1 MDRLTGESPS
11 VDPITLEVLKNAL
24 TSIAEETA
32 AVLRRTAYS
41 LNVRERADFSSC
53 VCDADGRVVA
63 QAARIP
69 IHLNSIGPLLK
80 STLGLFPRERI
91 APGDIFISNDPYS
104 GGQHLP
110 DVQLSMPVFHAG
122 ELVAFT
128 AALAHH
134 VDIGG
139 VAAGGLANSGRE
151 IFHEGLRIPPIKL
164 YQAGEPVAA
173 VMEMIRANVRTPEV
187 VLGDLRAQVAAVQL
201 GARRFEEL
209 VGRYGRETLLAGIEH
224 LIDYSERRIRRN
236 LAALPDGSYEAEDYI
251 DDDGVTTDPARLY
264 ARVEI
269 RGSDFAV
276 DFTGTD
282 RQRPGSVNAVAAATR
297 SAVYYA
303 VRALCDADIMMNEGC
318 YRPVKVVLPPGTLVN
333 PLPPAACN
341 SRMIVCQRVVDTL
354 FRALREVARQRV
366 VAPSYGCAP
375 NLGLT
380 GRDPDSG
387 RYFVFFDGNHASW
400 GARHNK
406 DGLDGC
412 TSGPSNSANSPL
424 EAIEVRHPVL
434 FERYE
439 FVTDSGGAG
448 QFRGGLA
455 IARDFRSAAD
465 EALLT
470 VQCDRAR
477 FAPGGFFGGLPGARA
492 EFALNPGT
500 AGELAVHSK
509 ATSQPLAPGDRFH
522 WAAAGGGGF
531 GDPLTR
537 DPELVRRDVRDEK
550 VSLRAARELYGVV
563 IDPAS
568 GEVDAPATARERER
582 EAARSRSAAQAA
594 EVGTTQRQAGEAQRQ
609 AGATE
614 RQAGTTERPA
624 GAAAA
629 GSGATERQAGE
640 AQRQAGTTERRAG
653 AAVAG
658 SGATERQAGEAQ
670 RQAGTTERRA
680 GGATAG
686 GGATERQAREAQR
699 QAGAAERR
707 AGAAKAGSG
716 AAERRAGAAKAGS
729 GAAEAE
735 ACR

>member
-1 MDRLTGESPS
+1 MAELPH

-24 TSIAEETA
+24 IATAEETA

-53 VCDADGRVVA
+53 VCDADGQIIA

-80 STLGLFPRERI
+80 STLERFPRDRI

-110 DVQLSMPVFHAG
+110 DVQLSMPVFHDG
-122 ELVAFT
+122 ELIAFT

-164 YQAGEPVAA
+164 YQAGEPIEPV
-173 VMEMIRANVRTPEV
+173 VDMIRANVRTADV

-201 GARRFEEL
+201 GVRRFAEL
-209 VGRYGRETLLAGIEH
+209 VARHGPDTLLAGIQQ
-224 LIDYSERRIRRN
+224 LIDYSERRIRHN
-236 LAALPDGSYEAEDYI
+236 LAALPDGSYEAEEWI
-251 DDDGVTTDPARLY
+251 DDDGVTDDPACVR

-269 RGSDFAV
+269 HGSDFTV
-276 DFTGTD
+276 DFTGSD

-318 YRPVKVVLPPGTLVN
+318 YRPVRTVLPAGTLVN

-341 SRMIVCQRVVDTL
+341 SRMIVCQRVVDAI
-354 FRALREVARQRV
+354 FRALRKVAPQRV
-366 VAPSYGCAP
+366 VTPSYGCAP

-380 GRDPDSG
+380 GRHPETG

-406 DGLDGC
+406 DGIDGC
-412 TSGPSNSANSPL
+412 TSGPSNSANSPI

-448 QFRGGLA
+448 RFRGGLA
-455 IARDFRSAAD
+455 IARDFRSDAD

-477 FAPGGFFGGLPGARA
+477 FTPGGYFGGLPGTAA
-492 EFALNPGT
+492 EFALN
-500 AGELAVHSK
+500 AGAADEQALHSK
-509 ATSQPLAPGDRFH
+509 ATSHPLAPGDCFH

-531 GDPLTR
+531 GDPLQR
-537 DPELVRRDVRDEK
+537 DPELVRRDVRDQK
-550 VSLRAARELYGVV
+550 VSVGAARDRYGVV
-563 IDPAS
+563 I
-568 GEVDAPATARERER
+568 APATGKVDHAATTRLREN
-582 EAARSRSAAQAA
+582 AARSRSRRRTGCANKEASAQPGGPGSQESAL
-594 EVGTTQRQAGEAQRQ
+594 G
-609 AGATE
+609 AGA
-614 RQAGTTERPA
+614 QAGTHTGP
-624 GAAAA
+624 
-629 GSGATERQAGE
+629 
-640 AQRQAGTTERRAG
+640 GTTPDRPDDK
-653 AAVAG
+653 
-658 SGATERQAGEAQ
+658 SGP
-670 RQAGTTERRA
+670 
-680 GGATAG
+680 
-686 GGATERQAREAQR
+686 
-699 QAGAAERR
+699 
-707 AGAAKAGSG
+707 
-716 AAERRAGAAKAGS
+716 
-729 GAAEAE
+729 
-735 ACR
+735 

>member
-1 MDRLTGESPS
+1 MAESPQ
-11 VDPITLEVLKNAL
+11 VDPITLEVLKNVL
-24 TSIAEETA
+24 ISISEETA

-53 VCDADGRVVA
+53 VCDAEGRIVA

-80 STLGLFPRERI
+80 STLQRFPRDRI
-91 APGDIFISNDPYS
+91 VPGDIFISNDPYS

-110 DVQLSMPVFHAG
+110 DVQLSMPVFHHG

-151 IFHEGLRIPPIKL
+151 IYHEGLRIPPIKL
-164 YQAGEPVAA
+164 YQAGEPIAP
-173 VMEMIRANVRTPEV
+173 VMDMIRANVRTPDV

-209 VGRYGRETLLAGIEH
+209 VVRYGRETLLAGIEQ

-236 LAALPDGSYEAEDYI
+236 LAALPDGSYEAEEFI
-251 DDDGVTTDPARLY
+251 DDDGVTNEPARVR

-269 RGSDFAV
+269 RGSDFTA
-276 DFTGTD
+276 DFTGSD

-318 YRPVKVVLPPGTLVN
+318 YRPVRVVLPAGTLVN

-354 FRALREVARQRV
+354 FRALREVAPKRV
-366 VAPSYGCAP
+366 VTPSYGCAP

-380 GRDPDSG
+380 GRHPDSG

-412 TSGPSNSANSPL
+412 TSGPSNSANSPI

-448 QFRGGLA
+448 RFRGGLA
-455 IARDFRSAAD
+455 IARDFRNGAD

-477 FAPGGFFGGLPGARA
+477 FAPGGFFGGLPAMRA
-492 EFALNPGT
+492 EFALNPGSAQEQALHSKVT
-500 AGELAVHSK
+500 SHPLAV
-509 ATSQPLAPGDRFH
+509 GDRFH

-537 DPELVRRDVRDEK
+537 DPDLVGRDVRDEK
-550 VSLRAARELYGVV
+550 VSVRAARELYGVV

-568 GEVDAPATARERER
+568 GTVDGAASARLRAT
-582 EAARSRSAAQAA
+582 AARSRSA
-594 EVGTTQRQAGEAQRQ
+594 VGSAKGGGPEATALGAKTT
-609 AGATE
+609 
-614 RQAGTTERPA
+614 
-624 GAAAA
+624 
-629 GSGATERQAGE
+629 GSGPEE
-640 AQRQAGTTERRAG
+640 A
-653 AAVAG
+653 
-658 SGATERQAGEAQ
+658 SDP
-670 RQAGTTERRA
+670 
-680 GGATAG
+680 
-686 GGATERQAREAQR
+686 
-699 QAGAAERR
+699 
-707 AGAAKAGSG
+707 
-716 AAERRAGAAKAGS
+716 
-729 GAAEAE
+729 
-735 ACR
+735 

>member
-1 MDRLTGESPS
+1 
-11 VDPITLEVLKNAL
+11 
-24 TSIAEETA
+24 
-32 AVLRRTAYS
+32 
-41 LNVRERADFSSC
+41 
-53 VCDADGRVVA
+53 
-63 QAARIP
+63 
-69 IHLNSIGPLLK
+69 
-80 STLGLFPRERI
+80 
-91 APGDIFISNDPYS
+91 
-104 GGQHLP
+104 
-110 DVQLSMPVFHAG
+110 MPVFHDR

-164 YQAGEPVAA
+164 YQAGKPIEPVID
-173 VMEMIRANVRTPEV
+173 MIRANVRTADV

-209 VGRYGRETLLAGIEH
+209 VARYGRDTLLAGIEQ

-236 LAALPDGSYEAEDYI
+236 LAALPDGSYEAEEWI
-251 DDDGVTTDPARLY
+251 DDDGVTDEPACVR

-269 RGSDFAV
+269 AGSDFTA

-318 YRPVKVVLPPGTLVN
+318 YKPVHTVLPAGTLVN

-354 FRALREVARQRV
+354 FRALREVAPKRV
-366 VAPSYGCAP
+366 VTPSYGCAP

-380 GRDPDSG
+380 GRHPDTG

-406 DGLDGC
+406 DGIDGC
-412 TSGPSNSANSPL
+412 TSGPSNSANSPI

-448 QFRGGLA
+448 RFRGGLA
-455 IARDFRSAAD
+455 IARDFRSEAD
-465 EALLT
+465 DGLLT

-477 FAPGGFFGGLPGARA
+477 FAPGGYFGGLPGKAA
-492 EFALNPGT
+492 EFALNAGT
-500 AGELAVHSK
+500 ADEQALHSK
-509 ATSQPLAPGDRFH
+509 ATSHPLAPGDCFH
-522 WAAAGGGGF
+522 WAAAGGAGF

-537 DPELVRRDVRDEK
+537 DPELVRRDVRDGK
-550 VSLRAARELYGVV
+550 VSVAAARAQYGVV
-563 IDPAS
+563 INETS
-568 GEVDAPATARERER
+568 GKVDHAATTRLRR
-582 EAARSRSAAQAA
+582 EAAGNRSRH
-594 EVGTTQRQAGEAQRQ
+594 GTADAGEQ
-609 AGATE
+609 AGA
-614 RQAGTTERPA
+614 RQVDD
-624 GAAAA
+624 AAASDA
-629 GSGATERQAGE
+629 EGSA
-640 AQRQAGTTERRAG
+640 
-653 AAVAG
+653 
-658 SGATERQAGEAQ
+658 
-670 RQAGTTERRA
+670 
-680 GGATAG
+680 
-686 GGATERQAREAQR
+686 
-699 QAGAAERR
+699 
-707 AGAAKAGSG
+707 
-716 AAERRAGAAKAGS
+716 
-729 GAAEAE
+729 
-735 ACR
+735 

>member
-1 MDRLTGESPS
+1 MAESPRI
-11 VDPITLEVLKNAL
+11 DPITLEVLKNVL
-24 TSIAEETA
+24 TATAEETA

-53 VCDADGRVVA
+53 VCAADGRVVA

-80 STLGLFPRERI
+80 STLERFPRDRI
-91 APGDIFISNDPYS
+91 EPGDIFISNDPYR

-110 DVQLSMPVFHAG
+110 DVQLSMPVFHDR

-164 YQAGEPVAA
+164 YQAGEPIAA
-173 VMEMIRANVRTPEV
+173 VMDMIRANVRTPEV

-209 VGRYGRETLLAGIEH
+209 VDRYGRGTLLAGIEQ

-236 LAALPDGSYEAEDYI
+236 LAALPDGRYEAEEWI
-251 DDDGVTTDPARLY
+251 DDDGVSDEPARVRV
-264 ARVEI
+264 RVEI
-269 RGSDFAV
+269 AGSDFTA

-318 YRPVKVVLPPGTLVN
+318 YRPVRTVLPAGSLVN

-341 SRMIVCQRVVDTL
+341 SRMIVCQRVVDAI
-354 FRALREVARQRV
+354 FGALREVAPGRV
-366 VAPSYGCAP
+366 VTPSYGCAP

-380 GRDPDSG
+380 GRHPETG

-406 DGLDGC
+406 DGIDGC
-412 TSGPSNSANSPL
+412 TSGPSNSANSPI

-448 QFRGGLA
+448 RFRGGLA

-477 FAPGGFFGGLPGARA
+477 FAPGGYFGGLPGQPA
-492 EFALNPGT
+492 EFALNAGT
-500 AGELAVHSK
+500 ADEQALHSK
-509 ATSQPLAPGDRFH
+509 ATSHPLAAGDRFH

-531 GDPLTR
+531 GDPLAR
-537 DPELVRRDVRDEK
+537 DPELVRRDVRDQK
-550 VSLRAARELYGVV
+550 VSLQAARDRYGVV
-563 IDPAS
+563 IDETS
-568 GEVDAPATARERER
+568 GKVDHEATARLRE
-582 EAARSRSAAQAA
+582 EAAGNRSRHATA
-594 EVGTTQRQAGEAQRQ
+594 GAGEE
-609 AGATE
+609 AGARAGGRASAETR
-614 RQAGTTERPA
+614 RQHRTQTGTRAGTETPSARQEAAGGRSARRAPVSRPKARMGA
-624 GAAAA
+624 GGKTGGADARSDAA
-629 GSGATERQAGE
+629 GSSPP
-640 AQRQAGTTERRAG
+640 QRTAK
-653 AAVAG
+653 
-658 SGATERQAGEAQ
+658 
-670 RQAGTTERRA
+670 
-680 GGATAG
+680 GGAE
-686 GGATERQAREAQR
+686 GGAEG
-699 QAGAAERR
+699 GA
-707 AGAAKAGSG
+707 
-716 AAERRAGAAKAGS
+716 
-729 GAAEAE
+729 
-735 ACR
+735 

>member
-1 MDRLTGESPS
+1 MRKSCSG
-11 VDPITLEVLKNAL
+11 
-24 TSIAEETA
+24 TA
-32 AVLRRTAYS
+32 AWSAATERRAAHS
-41 LNVRERADFSSC
+41 AD
-53 VCDADGRVVA
+53 
-63 QAARIP
+63 QAV
-69 IHLNSIGPLLK
+69 
-80 STLGLFPRERI
+80 
-91 APGDIFISNDPYS
+91 S
-104 GGQHLP
+104 G
-110 DVQLSMPVFHAG
+110 
-122 ELVAFT
+122 
-128 AALAHH
+128 
-134 VDIGG
+134 
-139 VAAGGLANSGRE
+139 
-151 IFHEGLRIPPIKL
+151 
-164 YQAGEPVAA
+164 
-173 VMEMIRANVRTPEV
+173 
-187 VLGDLRAQVAAVQL
+187 
-201 GARRFEEL
+201 
-209 VGRYGRETLLAGIEH
+209 
-224 LIDYSERRIRRN
+224 SERRIRRN
-236 LAALPDGSYEAEDYI
+236 LAALPDGSYAAEEYI
-251 DDDGVTTDPARLY
+251 DDDGVTTEPARLC

-318 YRPVKVVLPPGTLVN
+318 YRPVRIVLPAGTLVN

-354 FRALREVARQRV
+354 FRALREVAPQRV

-380 GRDPDSG
+380 GRHPDTG

-448 QFRGGLA
+448 RFRGGLA

-477 FAPGGFFGGLPGARA
+477 FAPGGYFGALPGARA
-492 EFALNPGT
+492 EFSLNPGT
-500 AGELAVHSK
+500 TREQALHSK
-509 ATSQPLAPGDRFH
+509 VTSHPLATGDRFH

-537 DPELVRRDVRDEK
+537 DPESVRRDVRDEK

-563 IDPAS
+563 IDAAS
-568 GEVDAPATARERER
+568 GEVDGAATARVRAA
-582 EAARSRSAAQAA
+582 AARSRSEGRAA
-594 EVGTTQRQAGEAQRQ
+594 ETG
-609 AGATE
+609 GAE
-614 RQAGTTERPA
+614 A
-624 GAAAA
+624 GAAGPEAA
-629 GSGATERQAGE
+629 GSGSQAGP
-640 AQRQAGTTERRAG
+640 G
-653 AAVAG
+653 V
-658 SGATERQAGEAQ
+658 
-670 RQAGTTERRA
+670 
-680 GGATAG
+680 
-686 GGATERQAREAQR
+686 
-699 QAGAAERR
+699 
-707 AGAAKAGSG
+707 
-716 AAERRAGAAKAGS
+716 
-729 GAAEAE
+729 
-735 ACR
+735 

>member
-1 MDRLTGESPS
+1 MADAPRI
-11 VDPITLEVLKNAL
+11 DPITLEVLKNVL
-24 TSIAEETA
+24 TATAEETA

-53 VCDADGRVVA
+53 VCAADGRIVA

-80 STLGLFPRERI
+80 STLKRFPRDRI
-91 APGDIFISNDPYS
+91 EPGDIFISNDPYS

-110 DVQLSMPVFHAG
+110 DVQLSMPVFHDG

-164 YQAGEPVAA
+164 YQAGEPIAP
-173 VMEMIRANVRTPEV
+173 VMDMIRANVRTPDV

-201 GARRFEEL
+201 GARRFEHL
-209 VGRYGRETLLAGIEH
+209 VRRYGRDTLLAGIEQ

-236 LAALPDGSYEAEDYI
+236 LAALPDGRYAAEEWI
-251 DDDGVTTDPARLY
+251 DDDGVTDEPACVRVS
-264 ARVEI
+264 VEI
-269 RGSDFAV
+269 SGSDVTA

-318 YRPVKVVLPPGTLVN
+318 YEPVRTVLPAGSLVN

-341 SRMIVCQRVVDTL
+341 SRMIVCQRVVDAI
-354 FRALREVARQRV
+354 FRALREVAPGRV
-366 VAPSYGCAP
+366 VTPSYGCAP

-380 GRDPDSG
+380 GRHPDTG

-406 DGLDGC
+406 DGIDGC
-412 TSGPSNSANSPL
+412 TSGPSNSANSPI

-448 QFRGGLA
+448 RFRGGLA

-477 FAPGGFFGGLPGARA
+477 FPPGGYFGGLPGEPA
-492 EFALNPGT
+492 EFALNAGT
-500 AGELAVHSK
+500 AAERALHSK
-509 ATSQPLAPGDRFH
+509 ATSHALAAGDRFH

-550 VSLRAARELYGVV
+550 VSTAAARDRYGVV

-568 GEVDAPATARERER
+568 GTVDKKATTRLRE
-582 EAARSRSAAQAA
+582 EAAGNRSRH
-594 EVGTTQRQAGEAQRQ
+594 GTADTGEEAGERAGPETPSARQEAVGGRSGRRAPVSQRKSRKEAGGK
-609 AGATE
+609 AGAPSE
-614 RQAGTTERPA
+614 AVC
-624 GAAAA
+624 
-629 GSGATERQAGE
+629 SGPPPRTAE
-640 AQRQAGTTERRAG
+640 
-653 AAVAG
+653 
-658 SGATERQAGEAQ
+658 
-670 RQAGTTERRA
+670 
-680 GGATAG
+680 GGA
-686 GGATERQAREAQR
+686 
-699 QAGAAERR
+699 
-707 AGAAKAGSG
+707 
-716 AAERRAGAAKAGS
+716 
-729 GAAEAE
+729 
-735 ACR
+735 

>member
-1 MDRLTGESPS
+1 MAESPR
-11 VDPITLEVLKNAL
+11 VDPITLEVLKNVLIA
-24 TSIAEETA
+24 TAEETA

-53 VCDADGRVVA
+53 VCDADGHIVA

-80 STLGLFPRERI
+80 STLKHPKALSARPDRPRRHLHI
-91 APGDIFISNDPYS
+91 QHPYS

-110 DVQLSMPVFHAG
+110 DVQLSMPVFHDG

-151 IFHEGLRIPPIKL
+151 IFHEGLGIPPIKL
-164 YQAGEPVAA
+164 YQAGQPIEPV
-173 VMEMIRANVRTPEV
+173 VDMIRANVRTADV

-209 VGRYGRETLLAGIEH
+209 VARYGRDTLLAGIEQ

-236 LAALPDGSYEAEDYI
+236 LAALPDGSYEAEEWI
-251 DDDGVTTDPARLY
+251 DDDGVADEPACVRVRVQISGTD
-264 ARVEI
+264 
-269 RGSDFAV
+269 FTV

-318 YRPVKVVLPPGTLVN
+318 YRPVRTVLPAGTLVN

-341 SRMIVCQRVVDTL
+341 SRMIVCQRVVDAI
-354 FRALREVARQRV
+354 FRALREVAPRRV
-366 VAPSYGCAP
+366 VTPSYGCAP

-380 GRDPDSG
+380 GRHPDTR

-406 DGLDGC
+406 DGIDGC
-412 TSGPSNSANSPL
+412 TSGPSNSANSPI

-448 QFRGGLA
+448 RFRGGLA
-455 IARDFRSAAD
+455 IARDFRSDAD

-477 FAPGGFFGGLPGARA
+477 FAPGGYFGGLPGKAA
-492 EFALNPGT
+492 EFALNAGT
-500 AGELAVHSK
+500 ADEQTLHSK
-509 ATSQPLAPGDRFH
+509 ATSHPLAPGDRFH
-522 WAAAGGGGF
+522 WAAAGGAGF
-531 GDPLTR
+531 GDPLQR
-537 DPELVRRDVRDEK
+537 DPELVRRDVRDQK
-550 VSLRAARELYGVV
+550 VSVDAARDCYGVV
-563 IDPAS
+563 IDETS
-568 GEVDAPATARERER
+568 GKVDHAATTRLRKD
-582 EAARSRSAAQAA
+582 AARSRSRRRTGGADREAR
-594 EVGTTQRQAGEAQRQ
+594 TQPRGPASQESALH
-609 AGATE
+609 AGAQE
-614 RQAGTTERPA
+614 RTHTGAGTTPERPDAASGRFRCPAAEADSPA
-624 GAAAA
+624 GAP
-629 GSGATERQAGE
+629 
-640 AQRQAGTTERRAG
+640 AG
-653 AAVAG
+653 AP
-658 SGATERQAGEAQ
+658 
-670 RQAGTTERRA
+670 TTPAARRPL
-680 GGATAG
+680 G
-686 GGATERQAREAQR
+686 
-699 QAGAAERR
+699 
-707 AGAAKAGSG
+707 
-716 AAERRAGAAKAGS
+716 
-729 GAAEAE
+729 
-735 ACR
+735 

>member
-1 MDRLTGESPS
+1 MAESPRI
-11 VDPITLEVLKNAL
+11 DPITLEVLKNVL
-24 TSIAEETA
+24 TATAEETA

-53 VCDADGRVVA
+53 VCAADGRIVA

-80 STLGLFPRERI
+80 STLERFPADRI
-91 APGDIFISNDPYS
+91 EPGDIFISNDPYS

-110 DVQLSMPVFHAG
+110 DVQLSMPVFHDG

-164 YQAGEPVAA
+164 YQAGQPIAPV
-173 VMEMIRANVRTPEV
+173 MDMIRANVRTPDV

-201 GARRFEEL
+201 GARRFEDL
-209 VGRYGRETLLAGIEH
+209 MRRYGRGTLLAGIEQ

-236 LAALPDGSYEAEDYI
+236 LEALPDGGYAAEEWI
-251 DDDGVTTDPARLY
+251 DDDGVTDEPACVRVL
-264 ARVEI
+264 VEI
-269 RGSDFAV
+269 AGSDFTA

-318 YRPVKVVLPPGTLVN
+318 YEPVRTVLPAGTLVN

-341 SRMIVCQRVVDTL
+341 SRMIVCQRVVDAI
-354 FRALREVARQRV
+354 FGALREVAPGRV
-366 VAPSYGCAP
+366 VTPSYGCAP

-380 GRDPDSG
+380 GRHPDTG

-406 DGLDGC
+406 DGIDGC
-412 TSGPSNSANSPL
+412 TSGPSNSANSPI

-448 QFRGGLA
+448 RFRGGLA

-465 EALLT
+465 DALLT

-477 FAPGGFFGGLPGARA
+477 FATRWLLRRSARGSRRK
-492 EFALNPGT
+492 FALNAGT
-500 AGELAVHSK
+500 ADEQALHSK
-509 ATSQPLAPGDRFH
+509 ATSHPLAAGDRFH

-537 DPELVRRDVRDEK
+537 DPELVRRDVRDQK
-550 VSLRAARELYGVV
+550 VSASAARHRYGVV
-563 IDPAS
+563 IDSAS
-568 GEVDAPATARERER
+568 GAVD
-582 EAARSRSAAQAA
+582 EAATTRLREEAIRSRSRRRTG
-594 EVGTTQRQAGEAQRQ
+594 GTDKEAQ
-609 AGATE
+609 
-614 RQAGTTERPA
+614 P
-624 GAAAA
+624 
-629 GSGATERQAGE
+629 
-640 AQRQAGTTERRAG
+640 
-653 AAVAG
+653 
-658 SGATERQAGEAQ
+658 
-670 RQAGTTERRA
+670 
-680 GGATAG
+680 GG
-686 GGATERQAREAQR
+686 RSRLR
-699 QAGAAERR
+699 
-707 AGAAKAGSG
+707 
-716 AAERRAGAAKAGS
+716 
-729 GAAEAE
+729 
-735 ACR
+735 